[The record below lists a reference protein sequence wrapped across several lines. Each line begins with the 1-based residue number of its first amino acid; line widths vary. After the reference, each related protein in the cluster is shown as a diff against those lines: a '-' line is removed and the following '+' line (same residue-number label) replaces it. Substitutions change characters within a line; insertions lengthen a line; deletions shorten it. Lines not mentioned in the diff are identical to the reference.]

1 MCCSVLAPGFL
12 CNMCSVNVLLVYY
25 CVVTDYNLW
34 RALQAHNNNCYR
46 FCECVLCMCML
57 WGEVEHA
64 VGHVPGV
71 VCVCV
76 CVCVCLGGG
85 EESEFGNKCE
95 KGKGKEGERRLSA
108 SVMNSPLPFVQG

>member
-1 MCCSVLAPGFL
+1 MLHVE
-12 CNMCSVNVLLVYY
+12 
-25 CVVTDYNLW
+25 
-34 RALQAHNNNCYR
+34 R
-46 FCECVLCMCML
+46 FCKLTYTLYVVLYLLSCSASNNL
-57 WGEVEHA
+57 YYYLLSSPVA
-64 VGHVPGV
+64 VPR

-76 CVCVCLGGG
+76 CVFGGG

>member
-1 MCCSVLAPGFL
+1 MAFEDWGS
-12 CNMCSVNVLLVYY
+12 YY
-25 CVVTDYNLW
+25 HSFVTS
-34 RALQAHNNNCYR
+34 CGGKI
-46 FCECVLCMCML
+46 ETK
-57 WGEVEHA
+57 
-64 VGHVPGV
+64 

-76 CVCVCLGGG
+76 CVCVCLGG